1 MKVCSISYLNSIPF
15 VYGLENSDIGVDL
28 SLEIPSVCGQ
38 KLIKNEVD
46 LALLPVAVIPSL
58 DFADVVSPYCISSDG
73 AVQTVC
79 LFSQVPLEQIK
90 TILLDYHSIT
100 SNALVKLLSKYF
112 WKIQPDFKKSEI
124 NFESKISGNTAGVII
139 GDRAYKYRNDFP
151 FIYDLSYEWKKFCGL
166 PFVFACWVSNKP
178 LDSSFKKAFSS
189 ALKYGI
195 SNLDLAL
202 SEKSD
207 TFCTQI
213 DKIKYLKEVIN
224 YDLTDEKRKSM
235 QMFLDL
241 IS

>member
-38 KLIKNEVD
+38 KLIENKVD

-58 DFADVVSPYCISSDG
+58 DFAEVVSPYCISSDG
-73 AVQTVC
+73 EVQTVC

-139 GDRAYKYRNDFP
+139 GDRAYKYRDDFP

>member
-112 WKIQPDFKKSEI
+112 WKIHPDFKKSEI

-139 GDRAYKYRNDFP
+139 GDRAYKYRDDFP

-241 IS
+241 IT

>member
-58 DFADVVSPYCISSDG
+58 EFAEVVSPYCISSDG

-112 WKIQPDFKKSEI
+112 WKIHPDFKKSEI

-139 GDRAYKYRNDFP
+139 GDRAYKYRDDFP
-151 FIYDLSYEWKKFCGL
+151 FIYDFMSGRNSVDYLLYLLVGWVISLWIRLLKKL
-166 PFVFACWVSNKP
+166 
-178 LDSSFKKAFSS
+178 
-189 ALKYGI
+189 
-195 SNLDLAL
+195 
-202 SEKSD
+202 
-207 TFCTQI
+207 
-213 DKIKYLKEVIN
+213 
-224 YDLTDEKRKSM
+224 
-235 QMFLDL
+235 FLQP
-241 IS
+241 

>member
-38 KLIKNEVD
+38 KLIENEVD

-139 GDRAYKYRNDFP
+139 GDRAYKYRDDFP

>member
-112 WKIQPDFKKSEI
+112 WKIHPDFKKSEFLFSSNI
-124 NFESKISGNTAGVII
+124 KGNTAGVII
-139 GDRAYKYRNDFP
+139 GDRAYKYRDDFP

-241 IS
+241 IT

>member
-58 DFADVVSPYCISSDG
+58 DFADLVSPYCISSDG

-112 WKIQPDFKKSEI
+112 WKIHPDFKKSEI

-139 GDRAYKYRNDFP
+139 GDRAYKYRDDFP

-241 IS
+241 IT

>member
-1 MKVCSISYLNSIPF
+1 LKVCSISYLNSIPF

-139 GDRAYKYRNDFP
+139 GDRAYKYRDDFP

>member
-38 KLIKNEVD
+38 KLIENEVD
-46 LALLPVAVIPSL
+46 LALLPVAVIPYL

-100 SNALVKLLSKYF
+100 SNALVKLLSKHF
-112 WKIQPDFKKSEI
+112 WKIHPDFKKSEI

-139 GDRAYKYRNDFP
+139 GDRAYKYRDDFP

-241 IS
+241 MS

>member
-15 VYGLENSDIGVDL
+15 VYGLENSDIAVDL

-58 DFADVVSPYCISSDG
+58 DFADIVSPYCISSDG

-139 GDRAYKYRNDFP
+139 GDRAYKYRDDFP

>member
-79 LFSQVPLEQIK
+79 LFSQVPLEQIE

-112 WKIQPDFKKSEI
+112 WKIQPDFKKSEL

-139 GDRAYKYRNDFP
+139 GDRAYKYRDDFP

-241 IS
+241 IT

>member
-1 MKVCSISYLNSIPF
+1 LKVCSISYLNSIPF

-58 DFADVVSPYCISSDG
+58 DFAEVVSPYCISSDG

-112 WKIQPDFKKSEI
+112 WKIQADFKKSEI

-139 GDRAYKYRNDFP
+139 GDRAYKYRDDFP

>member
-1 MKVCSISYLNSIPF
+1 MKVCSVSYLNSIPF
-15 VYGLENSDIGVDL
+15 VYGLENSGIKVDL

-38 KLIKNEVD
+38 KLLNNEVD
-46 LALLPVAVIPSL
+46 IALLPVAVIPNL
-58 DFADVVSPYCISSDG
+58 DYADILSPYCISSDG

-79 LFSQVPLEQIK
+79 LFSEVPLEQID
-90 TILLDYHSIT
+90 TILLDYHSRT
-100 SNALVKLLSKYF
+100 SNALVQLLSKHF
-112 WKIQPDFKKSEI
+112 WKIQPKFKTSDI
-124 NFESKISGNTAGVII
+124 DFESNIKSNTAGIII
-139 GDRAYKYRNDFP
+139 GDRAYNYRDDFP
-151 FIYDLSYEWKKFCGL
+151 CVYDLSEEWKKFSGL

-189 ALKYGI
+189 ALQYGI
-195 SNLDLAL
+195 SNLDLAF

-207 TFCTQI
+207 AFDTQI
-213 DKIKYLKEVIN
+213 DKMKYLTEVIN

>member
-100 SNALVKLLSKYF
+100 SNALVKLLSKHF
-112 WKIQPDFKKSEI
+112 WKIHPDFKKSEI

-139 GDRAYKYRNDFP
+139 GDRAYKYRDDFP
-151 FIYDLSYEWKKFCGL
+151 FIYDLSHEWKKFCGL

-241 IS
+241 MS

>member
-38 KLIKNEVD
+38 KLIENEVD

-139 GDRAYKYRNDFP
+139 GDRAYKYRDDFP

-189 ALKYGI
+189 A
-195 SNLDLAL
+195 NAAL
-202 SEKSD
+202 SS
-207 TFCTQI
+207 
-213 DKIKYLKEVIN
+213 
-224 YDLTDEKRKSM
+224 
-235 QMFLDL
+235 
-241 IS
+241 

>member
-100 SNALVKLLSKYF
+100 SDALVKLLSKYF
-112 WKIQPDFKKSEI
+112 WKIHPDFKKSEI

-139 GDRAYKYRNDFP
+139 GDRAYKYRDDFP
-151 FIYDLSYEWKKFCGL
+151 FIYDLSYEWKKICGL

>member
-112 WKIQPDFKKSEI
+112 WKIHPDFKKSEI
-124 NFESKISGNTAGVII
+124 NFESKIIGNTAGVII
-139 GDRAYKYRNDFP
+139 GDRAYKYRDDFP

-241 IS
+241 IT

>member
-139 GDRAYKYRNDFP
+139 GDRAYKYRDDFP

>member
-139 GDRAYKYRNDFP
+139 GDRAYKYRDDFP

-213 DKIKYLKEVIN
+213 DKIKYLKKVIN

>member
-112 WKIQPDFKKSEI
+112 WKIHPDFKKSE
-124 NFESKISGNTAGVII
+124 
-139 GDRAYKYRNDFP
+139 RDFS
-151 FIYDLSYEWKKFCGL
+151 FI
-166 PFVFACWVSNKP
+166 V
-178 LDSSFKKAFSS
+178 
-189 ALKYGI
+189 
-195 SNLDLAL
+195 
-202 SEKSD
+202 
-207 TFCTQI
+207 
-213 DKIKYLKEVIN
+213 
-224 YDLTDEKRKSM
+224 LTC
-235 QMFLDL
+235 
-241 IS
+241 